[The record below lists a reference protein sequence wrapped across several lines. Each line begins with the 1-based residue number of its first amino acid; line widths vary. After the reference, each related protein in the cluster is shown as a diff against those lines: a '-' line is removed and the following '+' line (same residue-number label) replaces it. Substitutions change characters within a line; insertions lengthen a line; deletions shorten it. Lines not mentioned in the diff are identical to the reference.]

1 MLKKFLCAAALVLGS
16 VLAAQAAPV
25 LLWVTPVLSNVTV
38 GNVFTLDIEIF
49 GVLDLFGWQM
59 DLGFSPS
66 ALVSASPATEGSF
79 LGGGQTFDGGTVD
92 NILGTITTMFSA
104 LSGITGVSG
113 DGILASISFAAL
125 NAGTATFSLSTV
137 MLIDSNLDAI
147 PFSHPDDA
155 FSASVTIAPQNG
167 GNVPE
172 PSTLALLGLALA
184 CVSLSRRRAESST
197 ANRCIDLPTGA
208 PSRDHDLGRSDFGPG
223 ARLNPRHVMQRC

>member
-1 MLKKFLCAAALVLGS
+1 MLKKLLCAAALVLGS
-16 VLAAQAAPV
+16 VFAAQAAPV
-25 LLWVTPVLSNVTV
+25 LRVTPALSNVTV
-38 GNVFTLDIEIF
+38 GSVFTLDIAIF
-49 GVLDLFGWQM
+49 GVTDLFGWQM
-59 DLGFSPS
+59 DLGFGP
-66 ALVSASPATEGSF
+66 AGLVSASPATEGSF
-79 LGGGQTFDGGTVD
+79 FGGGTTFDGGTVD

-167 GNVPE
+167 GTVPE
-172 PSTLALLGLALA
+172 PSSLALLGLALA
-184 CVSLSRRRAESST
+184 CVLLSRRRPDSST
-197 ANRCIDLPTGA
+197 VNRCL
-208 PSRDHDLGRSDFGPG
+208 
-223 ARLNPRHVMQRC
+223 